1 MTIPE
6 LFVIDTN
13 TIIGYFHD
21 VFHVDRVISK
31 KIVNIIQMA
40 LSSYEGIIKLSI
52 PSIVFVE
59 IFEKW
64 LSDEELSK
72 KFYYEVFLPIKDSPN
87 IEIKPIDAEVL
98 HKILGITGILE
109 NHDLHDKIILASAM
123 SLGCKL
129 ITSDPKLIQYV
140 KDTNVISEVIN

>member
-1 MTIPE
+1 MTTPE

-13 TIIGYFHD
+13 AIVGYFHE
-21 VFHVDRVISK
+21 VFHEDRQVSSK
-31 KIVNIIQMA
+31 TFKLIQTA
-40 LSSYEGIIKLSI
+40 LCSYEGQIKLSI

-64 LSDEELSK
+64 FCNEEFAR
-72 KFYYEVFLPIKDSPN
+72 KFYYEVLIPIKESPN
-87 IEIKPIDAEVL
+87 IEIKSIDKEVL
-98 HKILGITGILE
+98 CEMLSISGSLE

-129 ITSDPKLIQYV
+129 ITTDNKLIQYV
-140 KDTNVISEVIN
+140 EKTHIIPEIII